1 MIICQEVSF
10 RQPNHTL
17 LGHGSIVLSI
27 AFHKI
32 KFWSKK
38 MSLSKTMV
46 KLVMIPFGLAERA
59 LPKPNIYC
67 CLLSAKQTE
76 QNVLLERELRMNWS
90 QFFFIFLYFV

>member
-1 MIICQEVSF
+1 
-10 RQPNHTL
+10 
-17 LGHGSIVLSI
+17 
-27 AFHKI
+27 
-32 KFWSKK
+32 

-90 QFFFIFLYFV
+90 QFFFIFLYFVRYIQ